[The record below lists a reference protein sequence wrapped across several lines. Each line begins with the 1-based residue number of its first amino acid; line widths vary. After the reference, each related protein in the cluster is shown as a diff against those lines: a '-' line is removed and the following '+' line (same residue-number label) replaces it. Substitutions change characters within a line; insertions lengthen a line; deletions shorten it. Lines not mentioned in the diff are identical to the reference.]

1 MTVNLLSSNGLVFLV
16 DDIEGQQCFRGHAYL
31 TEATLM
37 RRFKYTK
44 TSAMLRPCNHHK
56 CG

>member
-1 MTVNLLSSNGLVFLV
+1 MEIIAQDLDVVPLSTLLSAA
-16 DDIEGQQCFRGHAYL
+16 QCFRGHAYL

-37 RRFKYTK
+37 RRFQYTK